1 MKNKLTITYKILIIL
16 VFIAIAIIN
25 YFFASPVI
33 GRPQCTHDTLIGIL
47 EIAARWLEYIGL
59 LGGIIF
65 VIVSKYKDKKY
76 YKGMKIIIL
85 LALVIP
91 FILSTSSY
99 FIEKYDQNNNNCTI
113 KETEWKSINTQN
125 N

>member
-1 MKNKLTITYKILIIL
+1 MKNKLTISYKVLIIL
-16 VFIAIAIIN
+16 VFISIAIIN
-25 YFFASPVI
+25 YSFNFPVI
-33 GRPQCTHDTLIGIL
+33 GRLQCTHDTLMGIL

-65 VIVSKYKDKKY
+65 VIVSKYKGKKY

>member
-1 MKNKLTITYKILIIL
+1 MTKKLTRNYKILIIL
-16 VFIAIAIIN
+16 AFISIAIFN
-25 YFFASPVI
+25 YFFSFPVI

-47 EIAARWLEYIGL
+47 EIAARWLEYIGIIA
-59 LGGIIF
+59 GIIF

>member
-1 MKNKLTITYKILIIL
+1 MTKKLTRNYKILIIL
-16 VFIAIAIIN
+16 AFISIAIFN
-25 YFFASPVI
+25 YFFSFPVI

-76 YKGMKIIIL
+76 YKGMKIVIL
-85 LALVIP
+85 VALIIP
-91 FILSTSSY
+91 FVLSTSAH
-99 FIEKYDQNNNNCTI
+99 FIEQNDHKHNNCTI
-113 KETEWKSINTQN
+113 KETKWEPISPQN
-125 N
+125 K

>member
-1 MKNKLTITYKILIIL
+1 MKNKLTISYKVLIIL
-16 VFIAIAIIN
+16 VFISIAIIN
-25 YFFASPVI
+25 YSFNFPVI
-33 GRPQCTHDTLIGIL
+33 GRPQCTHDTLMGIL